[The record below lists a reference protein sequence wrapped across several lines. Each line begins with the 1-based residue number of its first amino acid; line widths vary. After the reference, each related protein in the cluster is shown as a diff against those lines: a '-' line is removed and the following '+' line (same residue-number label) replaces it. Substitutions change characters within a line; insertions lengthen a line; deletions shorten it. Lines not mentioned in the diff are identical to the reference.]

1 MERMNMLAK
10 TCCLVVGMLLLSCTK
25 DNSPANQD
33 MSVRFGTDT
42 DGMAAGTT
50 YRIMAYSTVNGE
62 DRYSLLQTGTYYL
75 KNQDDE
81 ALTACSR
88 NSQGEWTDDP
98 QGGLNGANGN
108 FYLVF
113 VSPAVDN
120 NPDGS
125 FSFVPSEGEFRS
137 STPESKSIG
146 GYGLIRMNNK
156 LLDRRAAIGI
166 NFYKLDDP
174 AVDEFKIEELTL
186 DGAGVLGEP
195 IDLFP
200 ATRQVDVGE
209 GGDRS
214 IAITLTEEDRQ
225 KTNAAGDILY
235 YSTAE
240 KDRVF
245 VASAIYAP
253 KDKVAEIL
261 DTKYT
266 YHLLESDYI
275 YMNCRLSQGNRS
287 DIDIRM
293 PLTSEVK
300 ELQPQHTYAFN
311 ITIKSNYTSV
321 TLDVFDQS
329 SNTWQDG
336 GNDGVAI
343 EKPDFTVKL
352 GTWKIVGD
360 GNDWKLIKVD
370 EQVIG

>member
-1 MERMNMLAK
+1 MGRMNLLGK
-10 TCCLVVGMLLLSCTK
+10 TCCLMAGMLLLSCTK
-25 DNSPANQD
+25 DDSSASPD
-33 MSVRFGTDT
+33 VRFSTDT
-42 DGMAAGTT
+42 YGVAAGTT
-50 YRIMAYSTVNGE
+50 YRIMAYSTVNGN

-75 KNQDDE
+75 KEQDDE
-81 ALTACSR
+81 ALTACSK
-88 NSQGEWTDDP
+88 NDQGKWTDDP

-120 NPDGS
+120 NDDGS

-137 STPESKSIG
+137 STPENKSIG

-166 NFYKLDDP
+166 NFYKLNDP
-174 AVDEFKIEELTL
+174 TVDEFEIEELKL

-200 ATRQVDVGE
+200 ATRQVNVGE
-209 GGDRS
+209 GEDRT
-214 IAITLTEEDRQ
+214 IAVTLTEEDRQ

-235 YSTAE
+235 YSTAV
-240 KDRVF
+240 KDRVL

-261 DTKYT
+261 DTEYT
-266 YHLLESDYI
+266 SHLLESDYI
-275 YMNCRLSQGNRS
+275 YMDCRLSQGSRR
-287 DIDIRM
+287 DINIRM
-293 PLTSEVK
+293 PLTSGMK
-300 ELQPQHTYAFN
+300 ELQPQHTYTFN
-311 ITIKSNYTSV
+311 ITVKSNYISV
-321 TLDVFDQS
+321 TVDVFDQS
-329 SNTWQDG
+329 SNAWQDG
-336 GNDGVAI
+336 GSDGGTI

-360 GNDWKLIKVD
+360 GEDWELIKVD
-370 EQVIG
+370 EQIIG